1 MCVFVGWVDVEHG
14 EPLAIGDSRVMVRRP
29 VLEKHWA
36 HPKAHQ
42 KICAASDTFSR
53 NQFPNKREQ
62 ALPRFQSLTVWKSG
76 MAICHQLS
84 NSLIREVTEN
94 PFCVHFTE
102 PVQKTL

>member
-1 MCVFVGWVDVEHG
+1 MIRRPPRSTLFPYTTLFRSDEEVFPRMGVFVGWVDVEHG

-53 NQFPNKREQ
+53 SQFPNKREQ
-62 ALPRFQSLTVWKSG
+62 GDNRPKRF
-76 MAICHQLS
+76 
-84 NSLIREVTEN
+84 REIGRAHV
-94 PFCVHFTE
+94 
-102 PVQKTL
+102 